1 MSGVGNISYT
11 VFFSAITI
19 SLVGKKRKS
28 QVRHK
33 MMDGIGI
40 KRE

>member
-19 SLVGKKRKS
+19 NLVGKKEESSKAEY
-28 QVRHK
+28 
-33 MMDGIGI
+33 DGW
-40 KRE
+40 KWNEKLL